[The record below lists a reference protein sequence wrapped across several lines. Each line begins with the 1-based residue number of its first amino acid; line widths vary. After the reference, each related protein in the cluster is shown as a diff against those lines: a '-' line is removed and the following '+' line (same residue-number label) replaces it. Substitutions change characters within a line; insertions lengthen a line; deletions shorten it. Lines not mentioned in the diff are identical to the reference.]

1 MLLQTK
7 ALGIS
12 DTHISLQVI
21 RVLYHI
27 HSIVAD
33 IFGQLFRRP
42 QLLKSFLP
50 CLGSRLLIDVLFRV
64 LRSSLHLSSSRL
76 FRVDDGRL
84 FLLRFRAF
92 RWLNI
97 RLITI
102 ILWLSLLDRQLP
114 IIAWG
119 FCVFRAILSLDISL
133 LWLLLHLKSE
143 VQYTVIIIARSPS
156 RRYCSV

>member
-1 MLLQTK
+1 MLLQAK
-7 ALGIS
+7 ELCIS
-12 DTHISLQVI
+12 HTHISLQVI

-33 IFGQLFRRP
+33 IFCQLFRCP

-50 CLGSRLLIDVLFRV
+50 CLGSRLLIDVLFCV

-92 RWLNI
+92 RRLNT
-97 RLITI
+97 RLVTI
-102 ILWLSLLDRQLP
+102 ILWLSFLDRQLP

-143 VQYTVIIIARSPS
+143 VQYTVIIFARRPS
-156 RRYCSV
+156 WRYYSV